1 LCADESHDVVIRWS
15 VVGSELWWG
24 DDVAVVARRKIGVP
38 CGDVQKVAMRC
49 ERGEE
54 EPVRG

>member
-1 LCADESHDVVIRWS
+1 LCAGESYDVVIRWS
-15 VVGSELWWG
+15 VDGSESWWG
-24 DDVAVVARRKIGVP
+24 DDVAVVAGRKIGVL
-38 CGDVQKVAMRC
+38 CGDVQEVAMRC